1 MVAPI
6 QTPHHFARWLGC
18 WCHIIVVSVPA
29 PVSSRIGQPLHQALR
44 VLPCVI
50 ALSGPVAAPSCFL
63 SPYRAQTSCSPPT
76 CAACLKSPERGN
88 RSRSSW

>member
-50 ALSGPVAAPSCFL
+50 ALCCGTVLLPIAIPRPDIL
-63 SPYRAQTSCSPPT
+63 
-76 CAACLKSPERGN
+76 
-88 RSRSSW
+88 